1 MSTFALVHG
10 AWHGAWCWEPL
21 IPELEK
27 RGHRAIAMD
36 LPCDDPNAV
45 TSDYADA
52 VVKALDAASADD
64 DVVVVGHSLGGMT
77 IPVVASRRPVRK
89 QVFLCALIRAPGL
102 SMADR
107 AAENADM
114 SPPEFGAGMV
124 TNDDGTTSVPRE
136 SAATFLYQDLTD
148 AQIDWATARLRRQ
161 YMTLWS
167 EAAPYNEWPATEYQ
181 YILCRDDRAILPAW
195 SRREAK
201 ALLSLTPFELEGSH
215 SPMVS
220 RPVELADLLTR

>member
-10 AWHGAWCWEPL
+10 AWHGAWCWDL
-21 IPELEK
+21 LVPELEK

-36 LPCDDPNAV
+36 LPCDDPKAA
-45 TSDYADA
+45 TREYADA
-52 VVKALDAASADD
+52 VVAALDGVDD
-64 DVVVVGHSLGGMT
+64 DVVIVGHSLGGMT

-89 QVFLCALIRAPGL
+89 QVYLCALIREPGK

-107 AAENADM
+107 AEQNADM

-124 TNDDGTTSVPRE
+124 GNDDGTSSVPRAT
-136 SAATFLYQDLTD
+136 AAEFFYHDLTD
-148 AQIDWATARLRRQ
+148 DQIDWAVARLRPQ
-161 YMTLWS
+161 GGAIWGDV
-167 EAAPYNEWPATEYQ
+167 APYTEWPDTEYE
-181 YILCRDDRAILPAW
+181 YILCRDDRAITPEW

-201 ALLSLTPFELEGSH
+201 ALLGLTPIEMEGSH

-220 RPVELADLLTR
+220 RPAELADLLTR